1 MTTSRKASLSVV
13 RFVRCAIDATD
24 TGRETIEVAKA
35 GLLRVAAELG
45 RLASILDEDRLWDT
59 HDVARF
65 LGVHRNWVYQQAEA
79 GTLPCVR
86 MGGLVRF
93 EPATVRAL
101 AAGERVNGGR
111 RVVLPVARKPDR

>member
-1 MTTSRKASLSVV
+1 MSASRKASMSVV
-13 RFVRCAIDATD
+13 RFVRTAIDGTD

-35 GLLRVAAELG
+35 GLQRVAAELG
-45 RLASILDEDRLWDT
+45 RLTKILDEDRLWDT

-79 GTLPCVR
+79 GTLPSVR
-86 MGGLVRF
+86 LGGLVRF

-101 AAGERVNGGR
+101 ASGQPVHGR
-111 RVVLPVARKPDR
+111 RVVVLPVARTPDR